1 MSVDFIRDE
10 KMCDVTLVLDGDIIT
25 CHKYILGANS
35 PYFLAM
41 FTNGLYE
48 TK

>member
-1 MSVDFIRDE
+1 MHDI
-10 KMCDVTLVLDGDIIT
+10 TLNVNGVEIP
-25 CHKYILGANS
+25 CHKYILAANS

-41 FTNGLYE
+41 FTNGLLE